1 MNAAP
6 PIAWWQRP
14 AVLAAIL
21 LASILPLLQPG
32 LPPLTDLPGH
42 VARWHIATAG
52 PASPLHHYYRIQW
65 GWMGNLGTDLIA
77 LPLIPLIGLVAAAK
91 LIAVL
96 IMLLT
101 GAAMLWL
108 SREVHGRIAPAA
120 LFALPF
126 AYGWPFQMGF
136 VNFALAQALALA
148 ALALWLRLA
157 RTGRTGL
164 RALLFAPIGLILWT
178 AHSAG
183 WGMFGLMA
191 LGSELARLRMSGQS
205 WGRAISG
212 AARACLPLALPV
224 MLMLFNR
231 TSGGRASET
240 GDWFNM
246 GAKFLWLLSTLRDR
260 WQWFDI
266 AALLAPLMLIYV
278 AARDRRIGFSTELG
292 WAALACIAGFLVLP
306 RLLLGGSYV
315 DMRMMPA
322 IWILALLSIRPPA
335 AARLAG
341 LIALAGLVFFVTRTA
356 ATTISFMLR
365 AGEQRAELAVLPAI
379 PRGAPLLSL
388 VARPCLT
395 PWSDIRPEH
404 LAGHAILVRDA
415 FANEQWAIP
424 GQQYIGVRYSR
435 AAPFQTDPS
444 QLVYPDGCDEQGH
457 SLSHA
462 LATFPRPAFSHVWI
476 IGHRLAAPR
485 HFGLVTVWSNGRSGL
500 YEVVGAQ
507 GNHRVE
513 PGR

>member
-1 MNAAP
+1 
-6 PIAWWQRP
+6 
-14 AVLAAIL
+14 VLAAIL

-52 PASPLHHYYRIQW
+52 PESPLHLYYRIQR
-65 GWMGNLGTDLIA
+65 GWIGNLGTDLIA
-77 LPLIPLIGLVAAAK
+77 LPLIPLIGPVAAAR
-91 LIAVL
+91 LMTVL

-148 ALALWLRLA
+148 ALA
-157 RTGRTGL
+157 
-164 RALLFAPIGLILWT
+164 
-178 AHSAG
+178 
-183 WGMFGLMA
+183 
-191 LGSELARLRMSGQS
+191 
-205 WGRAISG
+205 
-212 AARACLPLALPV
+212 
-224 MLMLFNR
+224 
-231 TSGGRASET
+231 
-240 GDWFNM
+240 
-246 GAKFLWLLSTLRDR
+246 
-260 WQWFDI
+260 
-266 AALLAPLMLIYV
+266 
-278 AARDRRIGFSTELG
+278 
-292 WAALACIAGFLVLP
+292 CIAGFLVLP

-341 LIALAGLVFFVTRTA
+341 LVALAGLAFFVTRTA

-365 AGEQRAELAVLPAI
+365 AGEQRAELAALPAI
-379 PRGAPLLSL
+379 PRGTALLSL

-424 GQQYIGVRYSR
+424 GQHYIGVRYSR
-435 AAPFQTDPS
+435 AAPFETDPS
-444 QLVYPDGCDEQGH
+444 QLVYPDGCREQGH

-462 LATFPRPAFSHVWI
+462 LATFPRAAFSHVWI

-500 YEVVGAQ
+500 YEVVGAR

>member
-1 MNAAP
+1 MNAGP
-6 PIAWWQRP
+6 PVAWWQRP

-21 LASILPLLQPG
+21 VALIVPLLQPG

-52 PASPLHHYYRIQW
+52 PDSPLRDYYRIQW

-77 LPLIPLIGLVAAAK
+77 LPLIPLIGPVPAAK
-91 LIAVL
+91 LIVL
-96 IMLLT
+96 IIMLLS
-101 GAAMLWL
+101 GVAMLWL
-108 SREVHGRIAPAA
+108 SREAHGRIAPAA

-157 RTGRTGL
+157 RSGRTGL
-164 RALLFAPIGLILWT
+164 RAMLFGPIALILWT

-191 LGSELARLRMSGQS
+191 LGSELARLRTQRKS
-205 WGRAISG
+205 WPEAIGG
-212 AARACLPLALPV
+212 AALACLPLALPALV
-224 MLMLFNR
+224 MVV
-231 TSGGRASET
+231 GRPAGARSSET

-266 AALLAPLMLIYV
+266 AALLAPLMLIYA
-278 AARDRRIGFSTELG
+278 AARDRRIGLSPQLA
-292 WAALACIAGFLVLP
+292 WAALACIGGFLLLP

-335 AARLAG
+335 SARLAG
-341 LIALAGLVFFVTRTA
+341 IIALTGLAFFVTRTA
-356 ATTISFMLR
+356 ATTASFMLR

-379 PRGAPLLSL
+379 PRGAAVLSL
-388 VARPCLT
+388 VSRPCLT

-404 LAGHAILVRDA
+404 LAGHAILHRDA
-415 FANEQWAIP
+415 FTNEQWAIP
-424 GQQYIGVRYSR
+424 GQHYIKMRDHR
-435 AAPFQTDPS
+435 AAPFETDPS
-444 QLVYPDGCDEQGH
+444 QLVYPDGCGEQGH

-462 LATFPRPAFSHVWI
+462 LARFPRAAFSHVWI
-476 IGHRLAAPR
+476 IGHRLTTPR
-485 HFGLVTVWSNGRSGL
+485 QFGLVTVWSNGRSGL
-500 YEVVGAQ
+500 YEVVG
-507 GNHRVE
+507 GRGDHRVQ